1 MDTQLFGIEKLNK
14 RAKAKFSQEPLNL
27 ALRKLTESKLHKK
40 YVDTF
45 FCGSVIQQKG
55 EKMTSRYCRHRWCKV
70 CNRIR
75 TGKLINGYADTLENL
90 NDKQFVT
97 LTIPNVNGDE
107 LKSAIL
113 QMNKTIR
120 KIQDNRRK
128 QKKPLIKGIR
138 KLECTYNVQLN
149 NFHPHFHFI
158 IENEKIADQLINE
171 WLKYYPKANIK
182 GQHKATATECK
193 ELFKYFTKLTS
204 NAGKVFVNGTRA
216 KDEWHYPEAIDVIFT
231 AIIKLRIIQPMGGLK
246 MVSDEI
252 DEIQS
257 EIIDGE
263 TLEIKESELYIWNGE
278 NWFSPYTGELL
289 SSFKPKI
296 HLRRF
301 REKIRY
307 LHKDLQNEQ

>member
-1 MDTQLFGIEKLNK
+1 MDRQLFGIEQLNK

-27 ALRKLTESKLHKK
+27 ALRKLTDSKLHKK

-75 TGKLINGYADTLENL
+75 TGKLINGYADILENL
-90 NDKQFVT
+90 SNKQFVT

-113 QMNKTIR
+113 EMNKTIR

-171 WLKYYPKANIK
+171 WLKYYPTANIK

-216 KDEWHYPEAIDVIFT
+216 RDEWHYPEAIDVIFT
-231 AIIKLRIIQPMGGLK
+231 AIIKLRIIQPMGGLR

-263 TLEIKESELYIWNGE
+263 TLEIKESELYICNGE

-307 LHKDLQNEQ
+307 LHKEIHNE